1 MSGYISNYKFYFRWA
16 TIKKFLTTEHTYK
29 ERHSGLIIDELFV
42 IAANKPKMR
51 PLGQIDWAWYTP
63 KTLAKAMDD
72 GTVLQYY
79 EMMLKDKRSDPN
91 RWKSRAEEMEKK
103 ALYAARAGIAE
114 LI

>member
-1 MSGYISNYKFYFRWA
+1 MSGYITNYKFYYRWIA
-16 TIKKFLTTEHTYK
+16 IKKFLTTEHYYK
-29 ERHSGLIIDELFV
+29 ESRSGLIIDEHFL

-63 KTLAKAMDD
+63 KTLAKAMDE

-91 RWKSRAEEMEKK
+91 KWKNKDEEMQKK
-103 ALYAARAGIAE
+103 ALYASRSGAAE
-114 LI
+114 LL